1 MATYRKRT
9 NISWKWSLT
18 NIYYLDSNVIT
29 DLLYEVT
36 NLPIEWALKTT
47 YNDNETEWNME

>member
-1 MATYRKRT
+1 MKVV
-9 NISWKWSLT
+9 I
-18 NIYYLDSNVIT
+18 NIYYSDSNVIT

-36 NLPIEWALKTT
+36 NLPIEWAFKTT